1 METSSNHFDLKEL
14 SSFASQYKSHFANK
28 WFKEWASEVLYSS
41 MKQADDQT
49 SDEKYHYGANIGC
62 TWGGGR
68 AHNAID
74 SILALHPVAP
84 GSIPGI
90 PKNFS
95 EE

>member
-1 METSSNHFDLKEL
+1 MIKRAMKNIITEQTLD
-14 SSFASQYKSHFANK
+14 
-28 WFKEWASEVLYSS
+28 VL
-41 MKQADDQT
+41 
-49 SDEKYHYGANIGC
+49 GG
-62 TWGGGR
+62 GGGR